1 MAEIVNLRAVRK
13 AKERLEA
20 RAQADANSL
29 KFGRCKGDKARQE
42 AEAEKA
48 KRDLDGHKLGGSASD
63 GQAPE

>member
-20 RAQADANSL
+20 RAQADANSV
-29 KFGRCKGDKARQE
+29 KFGRRKDEKLRQK

-48 KRDLDGHKLGGSASD
+48 KRDLDGHKVAGREAD